1 MSADGGQHY
10 FTWDTETS
18 APGGGH
24 APRGAPSTRAARSL
38 GRTHRPRLS
47 GVRCPRATSCQR
59 PPCVSRAAHH
69 RAKRRAGVAY
79 AGPVRPVAALRNSV
93 LCLPTD
99 IHSLFV
105 NKPSS
110 SSSSSFSSSSPD
122 LCGGADT
129 FRVRVARETGIVTVS
144 LLKPDSTRATYFCR
158 CRSTSNQVPS
168 TVQKVGP
175 LTCAKSCSVSDIVS
189 IQRSERCNPEP
200 EQ

>member
-1 MSADGGQHY
+1 MCGGDG
-10 FTWDTETS
+10 
-18 APGGGH
+18 
-24 APRGAPSTRAARSL
+24 
-38 GRTHRPRLS
+38 S
-47 GVRCPRATSCQR
+47 GC
-59 PPCVSRAAHH
+59 
-69 RAKRRAGVAY
+69 AGCDGV
-79 AGPVRPVAALRNSV
+79 PNSGTV
-93 LCLPTD
+93 
-99 IHSLFV
+99 
-105 NKPSS
+105 
-110 SSSSSFSSSSPD
+110 PD